1 MKKAKKMKCY
11 KRLIHKQSLQVSGL
25 CGPPFLSYLPKRL
38 TQLCRAL
45 YGVAMLVYHFGTPIW
60 RLHTKLKLQ
69 KIIRRDLFSTRQ
81 FCRGHYLGVTQS
93 ENSEIQ
99 NVVFSKRK
107 TPRDSKAINRFI
119 SSSSST
125 WSR

>member
-25 CGPPFLSYLPKRL
+25 CGSPFLSYLPKRL

-60 RLHTKLKLQ
+60 RPDVNKKHLE
-69 KIIRRDLFSTRQ
+69 ST
-81 FCRGHYLGVTQS
+81 FTM
-93 ENSEIQ
+93 
-99 NVVFSKRK
+99 
-107 TPRDSKAINRFI
+107 KALSFR
-119 SSSSST
+119 S
-125 WSR
+125 